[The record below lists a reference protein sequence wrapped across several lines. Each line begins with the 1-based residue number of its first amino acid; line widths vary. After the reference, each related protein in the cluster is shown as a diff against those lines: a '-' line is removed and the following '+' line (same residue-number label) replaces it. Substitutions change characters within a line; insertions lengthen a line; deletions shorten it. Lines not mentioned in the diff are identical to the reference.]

1 MRQLVLVG
9 VLLGAASSPARD
21 ARTSFNVGAYV
32 VESCEVSTP
41 LMPNDTRNDGRRA
54 ARSDA
59 RCAAAASREL
69 RLATPAQ
76 ASVSSDGSAR
86 SEAMRTSPPAAAS
99 ARDASSTA
107 TRILLIRF

>member
-32 VESCEVSTP
+32 VESCAVSTT
-41 LMPNDTRNDGRRA
+41 LRRNDGRI
-54 ARSDA
+54 DA
-59 RCAAAASREL
+59 HCTAAASREL
-69 RLATPAQ
+69 RPATPAQ

-86 SEAMRTSPPAAAS
+86 SAATRTSSPAAAR
-99 ARDASSTA
+99 AHEASSTA
-107 TRILLIRF
+107 TRVLLIRF

>member
-32 VESCEVSTP
+32 VESCEVSTT
-41 LMPNDTRNDGRRA
+41 LARN
-54 ARSDA
+54 DA

-69 RLATPAQ
+69 RLAGPPQ
-76 ASVSSDGSAR
+76 ASASTDGAAR
-86 SEAMRTSPPAAAS
+86 GEATRMAPAS
-99 ARDASSTA
+99 AAVPREATTTA

>member
-32 VESCEVSTP
+32 IESCEVSTT
-41 LMPNDTRNDGRRA
+41 LMPNDRRNVGRN
-54 ARSDA
+54 DA

-76 ASVSSDGSAR
+76 ASVSSDGSAH

-99 ARDASSTA
+99 ARDASNTA